1 MKLKR
6 HGQKGGKLDIE
17 GILDNVEK
25 FKPLISDHVGWSE
38 EKGQLH
44 PSTIDALIRIGVP
57 RFFLPSGLGGYEIT
71 PIECARVTEAIADID
86 ASAAWFVM
94 VFNAARLAGA
104 AWNDEVIEMIF
115 RENPDTLLSAS
126 GNSPY
131 QAVEKEDC
139 YQIDG
144 VNHFASGCRHAEW
157 MLSPVRLENELA
169 TVLLPMDDCEILD
182 DWDSLGMR
190 GSGSNSVRANQLC
203 VPKNLINFPS
213 SNSPSNNR
221 YYSGLLYRAP
231 ARIVFATYVP
241 IAFSLARKSL
251 VLLQDLAL
259 EKTPYATN
267 TKLKSRQLA
276 QFHFGKARAIYRAA
290 RSFFYEELEK
300 AWMFTKEEREF
311 TEEDKADLYLAGV
324 HAVQECAQVLNL
336 VTNAAGT
343 TVADRKQPL
352 ERIRR
357 DMETLRHHGF
367 VNESRY
373 SSVAQVFW
381 GAEIDYPLILR

>member
-1 MKLKR
+1 M
-6 HGQKGGKLDIE
+6 DIE
-17 GILDNVEK
+17 GILNRVEK
-25 FKPLISDHVGWSE
+25 LKPMISDHSEWSE
-38 EKGQLH
+38 EKGYLH
-44 PSTIDALIRIGVP
+44 PSTIDALTQIGVP

-86 ASAAWFVM
+86 ASAAWYVM
-94 VFNAARLAGA
+94 VYNAARLASA
-104 AWNDEVIEMIF
+104 TWSDEVIEMIF
-115 RENPDTLLSAS
+115 GENPDTLVSAS

-144 VNHFASGCRHAEW
+144 VNHFASGCRYAKW
-157 MLSPVRLENELA
+157 MLSPVRLDNELA
-169 TVLLPMDDCEILD
+169 TVLLPMEDCEILD

-190 GSGSNSVRANQLC
+190 GSGSNSVRVNQLC
-203 VPKNLINFPS
+203 VPKNLINLPS
-213 SNSPSNNR
+213 NNPSGNNR
-221 YYSGLLYRAP
+221 YYSGLLYKSP

-251 VLLQDLAL
+251 ALLQDLAL

-267 TKLKSRQLA
+267 TKLKNRKLA
-276 QFHFGKARAIYRAA
+276 QSHFGKARAIYRAA

-300 AWMFTKEEREF
+300 AWVFTKEEREF

-336 VTNAAGT
+336 VSNAAGT
-343 TVADRKQPL
+343 SVTDRKHPL

>member
-1 MKLKR
+1 M
-6 HGQKGGKLDIE
+6 DIK
-17 GILDNVEK
+17 GILNRVEML
-25 FKPLISDHVGWSE
+25 KPIISDHLEWSE
-38 EKGQLH
+38 EKGYMH
-44 PSTIDALIRIGVP
+44 PSTIDALTQIGVP
-57 RFFLPSGLGGYEIT
+57 RFFLPTGLGGYEIT
-71 PIECARVTEAIADID
+71 PIECACVTEAIADID
-86 ASAAWFVM
+86 ASAAWYVM
-94 VFNAARLAGA
+94 VYNAARLASA
-104 AWNDEVIEMIF
+104 TWSDEVIEMIF
-115 RENPDTLLSAS
+115 RENPDTLVSAS

-144 VNHFASGCRHAEW
+144 VNHFASGCRYAKW
-157 MLSPVRLENELA
+157 MLSPVRLDNELA
-169 TVLLPMDDCEILD
+169 TVLLPMEDCEILD

-203 VPKNLINFPS
+203 VPKNLINLPS
-213 SNSPSNNR
+213 NNSSGNNR
-221 YYSGLLYRAP
+221 YYSGLLYKSP

-251 VLLQDLAL
+251 ALLQDLAL

-267 TKLKSRQLA
+267 TKLKNRKLA
-276 QFHFGKARAIYRAA
+276 QSHFGKARAIYRAA

-300 AWMFTKEEREF
+300 AWVFTKEEREF

-324 HAVQECAQVLNL
+324 HAVQECAQVLSL
-336 VTNAAGT
+336 VSNAAGT
-343 TVADRKQPL
+343 SVTDRKHPL

>member
-1 MKLKR
+1 M
-6 HGQKGGKLDIE
+6 DIE
-17 GILDNVEK
+17 GILNRVEK
-25 FKPLISDHVGWSE
+25 LKPMISDHSEWSE
-38 EKGQLH
+38 EKGYLH
-44 PSTIDALIRIGVP
+44 PSTIDALTQIGVP

-71 PIECARVTEAIADID
+71 PIECACVTEAIADID
-86 ASAAWFVM
+86 ASAAWYVM
-94 VFNAARLAGA
+94 VYNAARLASA
-104 AWNDEVIEMIF
+104 TWSDEVIEMIF
-115 RENPDTLLSAS
+115 RENPDTLVSAS

-144 VNHFASGCRHAEW
+144 VNHFASGCRYAKW
-157 MLSPVRLENELA
+157 MLSPVRLDNELA
-169 TVLLPMDDCEILD
+169 TVLLPMEDCEILD

-203 VPKNLINFPS
+203 VPKNLINLPS
-213 SNSPSNNR
+213 NNSSGNNR
-221 YYSGLLYRAP
+221 YYSGLLYKSP

-251 VLLQDLAL
+251 ALLQDLAL

-267 TKLKSRQLA
+267 TKLKNRKLA
-276 QFHFGKARAIYRAA
+276 QSHFGKARAIYRAA

-300 AWMFTKEEREF
+300 AWVFTKEEREF

-324 HAVQECAQVLNL
+324 HAVQECAQVLSL
-336 VTNAAGT
+336 VSNAAGT
-343 TVADRKQPL
+343 SVTDRKHPL

>member
-1 MKLKR
+1 M
-6 HGQKGGKLDIE
+6 DIE
-17 GILDNVEK
+17 GILNRVEK
-25 FKPLISDHVGWSE
+25 LKPMISDHSEWSE
-38 EKGQLH
+38 EKGYLH
-44 PSTIDALIRIGVP
+44 PSTIDALTQIGVP

-86 ASAAWFVM
+86 ASAAWYVM
-94 VFNAARLAGA
+94 VYNAARLACA
-104 AWNDEVIEMIF
+104 AWSDEVIEMIF
-115 RENPDTLLSAS
+115 RENPDTLVSAS

-144 VNHFASGCRHAEW
+144 VNHFASGCRYAKW
-157 MLSPVRLENELA
+157 MLSPVRLDNELA
-169 TVLLPMDDCEILD
+169 TVLLPMEDCEILD

-203 VPKNLINFPS
+203 VPKNLINLPS
-213 SNSPSNNR
+213 NNSSGNNR
-221 YYSGLLYRAP
+221 YYSGLLYKSP

-251 VLLQDLAL
+251 ALLQDLAL

-267 TKLKSRQLA
+267 TKLKNRKLA
-276 QFHFGKARAIYRAA
+276 QSHFGKARAIYRAA

-300 AWMFTKEEREF
+300 AWVFTKEEREF

-324 HAVQECAQVLNL
+324 HAVQECAQVLSL
-336 VTNAAGT
+336 VSNAAGT
-343 TVADRKQPL
+343 SVTDRKHPL

>member
-1 MKLKR
+1 ME
-6 HGQKGGKLDIE
+6 IE
-17 GILDNVEK
+17 GILNRVEK
-25 FKPLISDHVGWSE
+25 LKPMISDHSEWSE
-38 EKGQLH
+38 EKGYLH
-44 PSTIDALIRIGVP
+44 PSTIDALTQIGVP
-57 RFFLPSGLGGYEIT
+57 RFFLPSGLRGYEIT

-86 ASAAWFVM
+86 ASAAWYVM
-94 VFNAARLAGA
+94 VYNAARLASA
-104 AWNDEVIEMIF
+104 TWSDEVIEMIF
-115 RENPDTLLSAS
+115 RENPDTLVSAS

-144 VNHFASGCRHAEW
+144 VNHFASGCRYAKW
-157 MLSPVRLENELA
+157 MLSPVRLDNELA
-169 TVLLPMDDCEILD
+169 TVLLPMEDCEILD

-203 VPKNLINFPS
+203 VPKNLINLPS
-213 SNSPSNNR
+213 NNSSGNNR
-221 YYSGLLYRAP
+221 YYSGLLYKSP

-251 VLLQDLAL
+251 ALLQDLAL

-267 TKLKSRQLA
+267 TKLKNRKLA
-276 QFHFGKARAIYRAA
+276 QSHFGKARAIYRAA

-300 AWMFTKEEREF
+300 AWVFTKEEREF

-324 HAVQECAQVLNL
+324 HAVQECAQVLSL
-336 VTNAAGT
+336 VSNAAGT
-343 TVADRKQPL
+343 SVTDRKHPL

>member
-1 MKLKR
+1 M
-6 HGQKGGKLDIE
+6 DIE
-17 GILDNVEK
+17 GILNRVEK
-25 FKPLISDHVGWSE
+25 LKPMISDHSEWSE
-38 EKGQLH
+38 EKGYLH
-44 PSTIDALIRIGVP
+44 PSTIDALTQIGVP
-57 RFFLPSGLGGYEIT
+57 RFFLPSGLRGYEIT

-86 ASAAWFVM
+86 PSAAWYVM
-94 VFNAARLAGA
+94 VYNAARLASA
-104 AWNDEVIEMIF
+104 TWSDEVIEMIF
-115 RENPDTLLSAS
+115 RENPDTLVSAS

-144 VNHFASGCRHAEW
+144 VNHFASGCRYAKW
-157 MLSPVRLENELA
+157 MLSPVRLDNELA
-169 TVLLPMDDCEILD
+169 TVLLPMEDCEILD

-203 VPKNLINFPS
+203 VPKNLINLPS
-213 SNSPSNNR
+213 NNSSGNNR
-221 YYSGLLYRAP
+221 YYSGLLYKSP

-251 VLLQDLAL
+251 ALLQDLAL

-267 TKLKSRQLA
+267 TKLKNRKLA
-276 QFHFGKARAIYRAA
+276 QSHFGKARAIYRAA

-300 AWMFTKEEREF
+300 AWVYTKEEREF

-324 HAVQECAQVLNL
+324 HAVQECAQVLSL
-336 VTNAAGT
+336 VSNAAGT
-343 TVADRKQPL
+343 SVTDRKHPL

>member
-1 MKLKR
+1 M
-6 HGQKGGKLDIE
+6 DIE
-17 GILDNVEK
+17 GILNRVEK
-25 FKPLISDHVGWSE
+25 LKPMISDHSEWSE
-38 EKGQLH
+38 EKGYLH
-44 PSTIDALIRIGVP
+44 RSTIDALTQIGVP

-86 ASAAWFVM
+86 ASAAWYVM
-94 VFNAARLAGA
+94 VYNAARLASA
-104 AWNDEVIEMIF
+104 TWSDEVIEMIF
-115 RENPDTLLSAS
+115 RENPDTLVSAS

-144 VNHFASGCRHAEW
+144 VNHFASGCRYAKW
-157 MLSPVRLENELA
+157 MLSPVRLDNELA
-169 TVLLPMDDCEILD
+169 TVLLPMEDCEILD

-203 VPKNLINFPS
+203 VPKNLINLPS
-213 SNSPSNNR
+213 NNSSGNNR
-221 YYSGLLYRAP
+221 YYSGLLYKSP

-251 VLLQDLAL
+251 ALLQDLAL

-267 TKLKSRQLA
+267 TKLKNRKLA
-276 QFHFGKARAIYRAA
+276 QSHFGKARAIYRAA

-300 AWMFTKEEREF
+300 AWVFTKEEREF

-324 HAVQECAQVLNL
+324 HAVQECARVLSL
-336 VTNAAGT
+336 VSNAAGT
-343 TVADRKQPL
+343 SVTDRKHPL

>member
-1 MKLKR
+1 M
-6 HGQKGGKLDIE
+6 DIE
-17 GILDNVEK
+17 GILNRVEK
-25 FKPLISDHVGWSE
+25 LKPMISDHSEWSE
-38 EKGQLH
+38 EKGYLH
-44 PSTIDALIRIGVP
+44 PSTIDALTQIGVP
-57 RFFLPSGLGGYEIT
+57 RFFLPSGLRGYEIT
-71 PIECARVTEAIADID
+71 PIECACVTEAIADID
-86 ASAAWFVM
+86 ASAAWYVM
-94 VFNAARLAGA
+94 VYNAARLASA
-104 AWNDEVIEMIF
+104 TWSDEVIEMIF
-115 RENPDTLLSAS
+115 RENPDTLVSAS

-144 VNHFASGCRHAEW
+144 VNHFASGCRYAKW
-157 MLSPVRLENELA
+157 MLSPVRLDNELA
-169 TVLLPMDDCEILD
+169 TVLLPMEDCEILD

-203 VPKNLINFPS
+203 VPKNLINLPS
-213 SNSPSNNR
+213 NNSSGNNR
-221 YYSGLLYRAP
+221 YYSGLLYKSP

-251 VLLQDLAL
+251 ALLQDLAL

-267 TKLKSRQLA
+267 TKLKNRKLA
-276 QFHFGKARAIYRAA
+276 QSHFGKARAIYRAA

-300 AWMFTKEEREF
+300 AWVFTKEEREF

-324 HAVQECAQVLNL
+324 HAVQECAQVLSL
-336 VTNAAGT
+336 VSNAAGT
-343 TVADRKQPL
+343 SVTDRKHPL

>member
-1 MKLKR
+1 M
-6 HGQKGGKLDIE
+6 DIE
-17 GILDNVEK
+17 GILNRVEK
-25 FKPLISDHVGWSE
+25 LKPMISDHSEWSE
-38 EKGQLH
+38 EKGYLH
-44 PSTIDALIRIGVP
+44 PSTIDALTQIGVP
-57 RFFLPSGLGGYEIT
+57 RFFLPSGLRGYEIT

-86 ASAAWFVM
+86 ASAAWYVM
-94 VFNAARLAGA
+94 VYNAARLASA
-104 AWNDEVIEMIF
+104 TWSDEVIEMIF
-115 RENPDTLLSAS
+115 RENPDTLVSAS

-144 VNHFASGCRHAEW
+144 VNHFASGCRYAKW
-157 MLSPVRLENELA
+157 MLSPVRLDNELA
-169 TVLLPMDDCEILD
+169 TVLLPMEDCEILD

-203 VPKNLINFPS
+203 VPKNLINL
-213 SNSPSNNR
+213 PSNNSSGNNR
-221 YYSGLLYRAP
+221 YFSGLLYRSP

-251 VLLQDLAL
+251 ALLQDLVL

-267 TKLKSRQLA
+267 TKLKNRKLA
-276 QFHFGKARAIYRAA
+276 QSHFGKARAIYRAA

-300 AWMFTKEEREF
+300 AWVFTKEEREF

-324 HAVQECAQVLNL
+324 HAVQECAQVLSL
-336 VTNAAGT
+336 VSNAAGT
-343 TVADRKQPL
+343 SVTDRKHPL

>member
-1 MKLKR
+1 M
-6 HGQKGGKLDIE
+6 DIE
-17 GILDNVEK
+17 GILNRVEK
-25 FKPLISDHVGWSE
+25 LKPMISDHSEWSE
-38 EKGQLH
+38 EKGYLH
-44 PSTIDALIRIGVP
+44 PSTIDALTQIGVP

-86 ASAAWFVM
+86 ASAAWYVM
-94 VFNAARLAGA
+94 VYNAARLASA
-104 AWNDEVIEMIF
+104 TWSDEVIEMIF
-115 RENPDTLLSAS
+115 RENPDTLVSAS

-131 QAVEKEDC
+131 QAVEKDDC

-144 VNHFASGCRHAEW
+144 VNHFASGCRYAKW
-157 MLSPVRLENELA
+157 MLSPVRLDNELA
-169 TVLLPMDDCEILD
+169 TVLLPMEYCEILD

-203 VPKNLINFPS
+203 VPKNLINLPS
-213 SNSPSNNR
+213 NNSSGNNR
-221 YYSGLLYRAP
+221 YYSGLLYKSP

-251 VLLQDLAL
+251 ALLQDLAL

-267 TKLKSRQLA
+267 TKLKNRKLA
-276 QFHFGKARAIYRAA
+276 QSHFGKARAIYRAA

-300 AWMFTKEEREF
+300 AWVFTKEEREF

-324 HAVQECAQVLNL
+324 HAVQECAQVLSL
-336 VTNAAGT
+336 VSNAAGT
-343 TVADRKQPL
+343 SVTDRKHPL

>member
-1 MKLKR
+1 M
-6 HGQKGGKLDIE
+6 DIE
-17 GILDNVEK
+17 GILNRVEK
-25 FKPLISDHVGWSE
+25 LKPMISDHSEWSE
-38 EKGQLH
+38 EKGYLH
-44 PSTIDALIRIGVP
+44 PSTIDALTQIGVP
-57 RFFLPSGLGGYEIT
+57 RFFLPSGLRGYEIT

-86 ASAAWFVM
+86 ASAAWYVM
-94 VFNAARLAGA
+94 VYNAARLASA
-104 AWNDEVIEMIF
+104 TWSDEVIEMIF
-115 RENPDTLLSAS
+115 RENPDTLVSAS

-144 VNHFASGCRHAEW
+144 VNHFASGCRYAKW
-157 MLSPVRLENELA
+157 MLSPVRLDNELA
-169 TVLLPMDDCEILD
+169 TVLLPMEDCEILD

-203 VPKNLINFPS
+203 VPKNLINLPS
-213 SNSPSNNR
+213 NNSSGNNR
-221 YYSGLLYRAP
+221 YYSGLLYKSP

-251 VLLQDLAL
+251 ALLQDLAL

-267 TKLKSRQLA
+267 TKLKNRKLA
-276 QFHFGKARAIYRAA
+276 QSHFGKARAIYRAA

-300 AWMFTKEEREF
+300 AWVYTKEEREF

-324 HAVQECAQVLNL
+324 HAVQECAQVLSL
-336 VTNAAGT
+336 VSNAAGT
-343 TVADRKQPL
+343 SVTDRKHPL

>member
-1 MKLKR
+1 M
-6 HGQKGGKLDIE
+6 DIE
-17 GILDNVEK
+17 GILNRVEK
-25 FKPLISDHVGWSE
+25 LKPMISDHSEWSE
-38 EKGQLH
+38 EKGYLH
-44 PSTIDALIRIGVP
+44 PSTIDALTQIGVP
-57 RFFLPSGLGGYEIT
+57 RFFLPSGLRGYEIT

-86 ASAAWFVM
+86 ASAAWYVM
-94 VFNAARLAGA
+94 VYNAARLASA
-104 AWNDEVIEMIF
+104 TWSDEVIEMIF
-115 RENPDTLLSAS
+115 RENPDTLVSAS

-144 VNHFASGCRHAEW
+144 VNHFASGCRYAKW
-157 MLSPVRLENELA
+157 MLSPVRLDNELA
-169 TVLLPMDDCEILD
+169 TVLLPMEDCEILD

-190 GSGSNSVRANQLC
+190 GSGSNSVRANRLC
-203 VPKNLINFPS
+203 VPKNLINLPS
-213 SNSPSNNR
+213 NNSSGNNR
-221 YYSGLLYRAP
+221 YYSGLLYKSP

-251 VLLQDLAL
+251 ALLQDLAL

-267 TKLKSRQLA
+267 TKLKNRKLA
-276 QFHFGKARAIYRAA
+276 QSHFGKARAIYRAA

-300 AWMFTKEEREF
+300 AWVFTKEEREF

-324 HAVQECAQVLNL
+324 HAVQECAQVLSL
-336 VTNAAGT
+336 VSNAAGT
-343 TVADRKQPL
+343 SVTDRKHPL

>member
-1 MKLKR
+1 MNIKV
-6 HGQKGGKLDIE
+6 
-17 GILDNVEK
+17 ILYNVEK
-25 FKPLISDHVGWSE
+25 HRPLILDHVDWSE
-38 EKGQLH
+38 DKGYLH
-44 PSTIDALIRIGVP
+44 PLVIDALTQIGVP
-57 RFFLPSGLGGYEIT
+57 RFFLPSGLGGYEIS
-71 PIECARVTEAIADID
+71 PLDCALVTEAIADID
-86 ASAAWFVM
+86 ASAAWYVM
-94 VFNAARLAGA
+94 VFNAARLAGV

-115 RENPDTLLSAS
+115 RDNPDTLLSAS
-126 GNSPY
+126 GNNPY
-131 QAVEKEDC
+131 QAIEKEDC

-144 VNHFASGCRHAEW
+144 VNHFASGCRYANW
-157 MLSPVRLENELA
+157 MLSPVRLNNEIA
-169 TVLLPMDDCEILD
+169 TVLLPMSDCEILD

-251 VLLQDLAL
+251 SLLRDLAI
-259 EKTPYATN
+259 EKTPGAMS
-267 TKLKSRQLA
+267 TKLKDRKLA
-276 QFHFGKARAIYRAA
+276 QSQFGKARAIYRAA

-300 AWMFTKEEREF
+300 AWVYTEEEREF
-311 TEEDKADLYLAGV
+311 SEEDKADLYLAGV
-324 HAVQECAQVLNL
+324 HAVQECAQVLSL
-336 VTNAAGT
+336 VSNAAGT
-343 TVADRKQPL
+343 SVTDRKHPL

-381 GAEIDYPLILR
+381 GAEVDYPLILR

>member
-1 MKLKR
+1 M
-6 HGQKGGKLDIE
+6 DIE
-17 GILDNVEK
+17 GILNRVEK
-25 FKPLISDHVGWSE
+25 LKPMISDHSEWSE
-38 EKGQLH
+38 EKGYLH
-44 PSTIDALIRIGVP
+44 PSTIDALTQIGVP
-57 RFFLPSGLGGYEIT
+57 RFFLPSGLRGYEIT

-86 ASAAWFVM
+86 ASAAWYVM
-94 VFNAARLAGA
+94 VYNAARLASA
-104 AWNDEVIEMIF
+104 TWSDEVIEMIF
-115 RENPDTLLSAS
+115 RENPDTLVSAS

-144 VNHFASGCRHAEW
+144 VNHFASGCRYAKW
-157 MLSPVRLENELA
+157 MLSPVRLDNELA
-169 TVLLPMDDCEILD
+169 TVLLPMEDCEILD

-203 VPKNLINFPS
+203 VPKNLINLPS
-213 SNSPSNNR
+213 NNSSGNNR
-221 YYSGLLYRAP
+221 YYSGLLYKSP

-251 VLLQDLAL
+251 ALLQDLAL

-267 TKLKSRQLA
+267 TKLKNRKLA
-276 QFHFGKARAIYRAA
+276 QSHFGKARAIYRAA

-300 AWMFTKEEREF
+300 AWVFTKEEREF

-324 HAVQECAQVLNL
+324 HAVQECAQVLSL
-336 VTNAAGT
+336 VSNAAGT
-343 TVADRKQPL
+343 SVTDRKHPL

>member
-1 MKLKR
+1 M
-6 HGQKGGKLDIE
+6 DIE
-17 GILDNVEK
+17 GILNRVEK
-25 FKPLISDHVGWSE
+25 LKPMISDHSEWSE
-38 EKGQLH
+38 EKGYLH
-44 PSTIDALIRIGVP
+44 PSTIDALTQIGVP

-71 PIECARVTEAIADID
+71 PIECACVTEAIADID
-86 ASAAWFVM
+86 ASAAWYVM
-94 VFNAARLAGA
+94 VYNAARLASA
-104 AWNDEVIEMIF
+104 TWSDEVIEMIF
-115 RENPDTLLSAS
+115 RENPDTLVSAS

-144 VNHFASGCRHAEW
+144 VNHFASGCRYAKW
-157 MLSPVRLENELA
+157 MLSPVRLDNELA
-169 TVLLPMDDCEILD
+169 TALLPMEDCEILD

-203 VPKNLINFPS
+203 VPKNLINLPS
-213 SNSPSNNR
+213 NNSSGNNR
-221 YYSGLLYRAP
+221 YYSGLLYKSP

-251 VLLQDLAL
+251 ALLQDLAL

-267 TKLKSRQLA
+267 TKLKNRKLA
-276 QFHFGKARAIYRAA
+276 QSHFGKARAIYRAA

-300 AWMFTKEEREF
+300 AWVFTKEEREF

-324 HAVQECAQVLNL
+324 HAVQECAQVLSL
-336 VTNAAGT
+336 VSNAAGT
-343 TVADRKQPL
+343 SVTDRKHPL

>member
-1 MKLKR
+1 M
-6 HGQKGGKLDIE
+6 DIE
-17 GILDNVEK
+17 GILNRVEK
-25 FKPLISDHVGWSE
+25 LKPMISDHSEWSE
-38 EKGQLH
+38 EKGYLH
-44 PSTIDALIRIGVP
+44 PSTIDALTQIGVP

-71 PIECARVTEAIADID
+71 PMECACVTEAIADID
-86 ASAAWFVM
+86 ASAAWYVM
-94 VFNAARLAGA
+94 VYNAARLASA
-104 AWNDEVIEMIF
+104 TWSDEVIEMIF
-115 RENPDTLLSAS
+115 RENPDTLVSAS

-144 VNHFASGCRHAEW
+144 VNHFASGCRYAKW
-157 MLSPVRLENELA
+157 MLSPVRLDNELA
-169 TVLLPMDDCEILD
+169 TVLLPMEDCEILD

-203 VPKNLINFPS
+203 VPKNLINLPS
-213 SNSPSNNR
+213 NNSSGNNR
-221 YYSGLLYRAP
+221 YYSGLLYKSP

-251 VLLQDLAL
+251 ALLQDLAL

-267 TKLKSRQLA
+267 TKLKNRKLA
-276 QFHFGKARAIYRAA
+276 QSHFGKARAIYRAA

-300 AWMFTKEEREF
+300 AWVFTKEEREF

-324 HAVQECAQVLNL
+324 HAVQECAQVLSL
-336 VTNAAGT
+336 VSNAAGT
-343 TVADRKQPL
+343 SVTDRKHPL